1 MATIRARLTA
11 WYATALAATLASFAI
26 VLYVS
31 RRQGSLQD
39 LDRRVGSEADL
50 SAAILASVY
59 RAGGLV
65 VAADTQ
71 RRPVLA
77 QDVAATLEAVPDYL
91 VVTHAQGRVLFASA
105 DARALTFAEFE
116 RLRQIT
122 ASAVVGAKESPS
134 AVSRAALPKARVDQ
148 QANR

>member
-50 SAAILASVY
+50 SAAA
-59 RAGGLV
+59 
-65 VAADTQ
+65 
-71 RRPVLA
+71 
-77 QDVAATLEAVPDYL
+77 
-91 VVTHAQGRVLFASA
+91 A
-105 DARALTFAEFE
+105 DARCD
-116 RLRQIT
+116 RR
-122 ASAVVGAKESPS
+122 P
-134 AVSRAALPKARVDQ
+134 AALRRRTPGAGGAGPRRSSDPGAHAGELKALVTPPLSS
-148 QANR
+148 